1 MFLEYPYINF
11 NDLNLGWVIRI
22 VKEVKEITD
31 DLKSWRTEHEKDY
44 LELKKLYDDIMTGRF
59 PESMTTALNDWMR
72 RNAIS
77 IVGEMVKNVFFGLTD
92 TGYFVAYIP
101 ESWKDIVFKTT
112 GYDVE
117 TLLMREYGHLVLQYK

>member
-112 GYDVE
+112 GYDFE
-117 TLLMREYGHLVLQYK
+117 TILMREYGHLVLQY

>member
-11 NDLNLGWVIRI
+11 NDLNLGWVVRI

-31 DLKSWRTEHEKDY
+31 SLNSWRTEHEKDY
-44 LELKKLYDDIMTGRF
+44 LELKKLYDDIMAGRF

-112 GYDVE
+112 GYDFE
-117 TLLMREYGHLVLQYK
+117 TVLMREYGHLVLQY